1 VDVVARLDVQP
12 KANERS
18 GSVHDTGWMHNQ
30 HTEVAATR
38 REFRKAVD
46 ELVLLQFLTCCSYR
60 WGTIWPNGRTLC
72 LTVDLSLMMPRCGE
86 CLLEL
91 PLASIQ

>member
-1 VDVVARLDVQP
+1 MDVVARLHVQP

-46 ELVLLQFLTCCSYR
+46 ELVL
-60 WGTIWPNGRTLC
+60 
-72 LTVDLSLMMPRCGE
+72 
-86 CLLEL
+86 
-91 PLASIQ
+91 